1 MGEKEVMEMPQ
12 QLKMKSASKAVKLNV
27 NMSQASKARIVDK
40 PWKFS
45 TKNVDECNI
54 CSNELFSVC
63 HPHISRLKVKKEK
76 VTPAPFVGMSMQRR
90 PPTSPATTSTLTAS
104 SEAKSTTCTPP
115 SCSST

>member
-1 MGEKEVMEMPQ
+1 MPQ

-27 NMSQASKARIVDK
+27 NMSQVDHIRISQKLNLGVKASKARIVDK

-63 HPHISRLKVKKEK
+63 HPHISR
-76 VTPAPFVGMSMQRR
+76 FS
-90 PPTSPATTSTLTAS
+90 
-104 SEAKSTTCTPP
+104 
-115 SCSST
+115 